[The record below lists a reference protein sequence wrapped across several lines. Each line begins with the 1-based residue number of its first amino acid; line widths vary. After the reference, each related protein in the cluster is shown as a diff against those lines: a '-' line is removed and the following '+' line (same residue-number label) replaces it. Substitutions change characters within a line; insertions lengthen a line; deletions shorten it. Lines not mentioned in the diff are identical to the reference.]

1 MNPKK
6 TINWFEIYV
15 TDINRAELFYKN
27 VFQKGDFITL
37 SDSAIKMRAFPFD
50 KNGNNISGA
59 LVETESMKPGIGGT
73 LVYFNCDDCALEESR
88 VEINGGKIIKS
99 KFGIGEFGF
108 VCIAQDTE
116 GNLIGLHSI
125 K

>member
-1 MNPKK
+1 MNQQN

-15 TDINRAELFYKN
+15 NDMERAKIFYQN
-27 VFQKGDFITL
+27 VFQKGDFISL
-37 SDSAIKMRAFPFD
+37 SDSEIKMFAFPFD
-50 KNGNNISGA
+50 QNENTVSGA
-59 LVETESMKPGIGGT
+59 LVETDYMKAGIGGT
-73 LVYFNCDDCALEESR
+73 LVYFNCDDCAVEESR

-99 KFGIGEFGF
+99 KFSIGEFGF